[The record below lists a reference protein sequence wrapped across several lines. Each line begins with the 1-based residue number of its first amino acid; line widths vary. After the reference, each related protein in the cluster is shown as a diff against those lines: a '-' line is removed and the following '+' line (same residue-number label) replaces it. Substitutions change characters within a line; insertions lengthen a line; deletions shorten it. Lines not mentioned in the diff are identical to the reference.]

1 MTTSATRSQFE
12 VFKFYL
18 ALYGFHKKG
27 GSEKFFLKG
36 AATLKRYVDFRN
48 GIIKDI
54 LTPLSEGGLFCIQYV
69 PSKLSRALKG
79 TATSPDQI
87 LALGSIFYDVC
98 LFYKSRSNLLE
109 KFQTRRVETSSKP
122 VCMPVMTTKYR

>member
-36 AATLKRYVDFRN
+36 AATLKKVCGVQKWDSQ
-48 GIIKDI
+48 GHPD
-54 LTPLSEGGLFCIQYV
+54 
-69 PSKLSRALKG
+69 PSS
-79 TATSPDQI
+79 
-87 LALGSIFYDVC
+87 
-98 LFYKSRSNLLE
+98 
-109 KFQTRRVETSSKP
+109 
-122 VCMPVMTTKYR
+122 